1 MTYTGS
7 TMQDRRI
14 VGRRHVAAHLAP
26 LDVRDD
32 RDAGYYVLTVERQ
45 LRSGRV
51 VRDEEWLPVSIG
63 ATCDVIY
70 GTRIA

>member
-1 MTYTGS
+1 ML
-7 TMQDRRI
+7 DRRI
-14 VGRRHVAAHLAP
+14 IGRRHVAAHLAP
-26 LDVRDD
+26 EDIRDD

-45 LRSGRV
+45 TRSGRI

-70 GTRIA
+70 GTRVA